1 MALKPVFLNPP
12 LPLSTDKPGWTT
24 ETHQQGAWRQSVK
37 WNISEEDV
45 HSSEQ
50 DNWLEP
56 WLSQDKRTRTSY
68 KKQIK
73 ESQTQTHKGKGVT
86 VVLDRMENEI

>member
-1 MALKPVFLNPP
+1 MAFYK
-12 LPLSTDKPGWTT
+12 T
-24 ETHQQGAWRQSVK
+24 R
-37 WNISEEDV
+37 
-45 HSSEQ
+45 EQ
-50 DNWLEP
+50 EHHI
-56 WLSQDKRTRTSY
+56 